1 MGCLIHRHSV
11 GTLRHRKG
19 KGGFLPSGRHFQT
32 KGVAAQSEMAYKV
45 TSGKSRVRFHAIAC
59 NLCASVALQSTP
71 CASTRFQAIWNDST
85 GASLY
90 GTAPMPSP
98 NVLQS
103 EPLNEIML
111 ILSTTVIHSF

>member
-45 TSGKSRVRFHAIAC
+45 SSITNQQCDQQSSNPTVYDRQTAKS
-59 NLCASVALQSTP
+59 SS
-71 CASTRFQAIWNDST
+71 IW
-85 GASLY
+85 
-90 GTAPMPSP
+90 
-98 NVLQS
+98 
-103 EPLNEIML
+103 
-111 ILSTTVIHSF
+111 